1 MGKAAAT
8 AETMTKKRKKKGRPS
23 LLDLQK
29 RAIKQELQQQQLQ
42 QKNHQNPPPK
52 NRNQNP
58 IRQNPNSRRSARRNP
73 HSGGEDDDGDG
84 DGDDDDDER
93 KEKKHKLLLGLNSQ
107 KQQQQSNTLF
117 RSNSSASNSYGS
129 GSDNP
134 EAGALAIVKYR
145 QIGGVRPGSDETGE
159 KFWKA
164 TDTLHGL
171 SGEEPGP
178 TTTPLPDKKLLVFI
192 LDRLQKKDTYGV
204 FSDPV
209 DTEELPD
216 YLDIID
222 HPMDFST
229 VRTKLDG
236 GEYSNLEQFEGD
248 IFLIC
253 SNAMQ
258 YNSSDTVY
266 HRQARSIQ
274 ELAKKDFENLRQ
286 DSDDGEPEE
295 PKMEKVVR
303 RGRPP
308 GKSKKSLEKPPLD
321 RLAIEF
327 SSDATLATGGDNS
340 IGLNGYNL
348 RKTTLFK
355 QPSDAVLRI
364 TNGPHNGETHA
375 WQSEWENEF
384 PASVVK
390 AVMKHSKRTDIV
402 DENRR
407 DTYNPP
413 SASAH
418 KPSVLNS
425 LDGELKQLVAVGL
438 SAEFGYA
445 RSLAQYAA
453 GLGPTAWSVAS
464 KKIQHVLPMGVEF
477 GPGWVGENDVV
488 QSGRVLSNDTASG
501 DPSNSHRPPST
512 STNTTPTTN
521 LHQMSN
527 REDIAA
533 RSGAGPTT
541 SFDNGI
547 TPTIKS
553 MALPPVQQQILG
565 GGSSYNCSTSQVGV
579 LPTTPYRPFGV
590 VQSSSTSFSQMQQGH
605 AFDPNKGKQ
614 ETFGSGKD
622 LSSAPGSIRPT
633 TTTGFAGSTAGPQ
646 GLPPAPSY
654 HNQQELLQFSTDL
667 NVGFLSPGSPSSS
680 GVVPIRS
687 PQQPDLA
694 LQL

>member
-29 RAIKQELQQQQLQ
+29 RALKQELQQQLQ
-42 QKNHQNPPPK
+42 QKNPPPK

-58 IRQNPNSRRSARRNP
+58 ARQNPNSLLNSRRSARRNP
-73 HSGGEDDDGDG
+73 QSGGEDDYG
-84 DGDDDDDER
+84 DGDDDEDDDER

-107 KQQQQSNTLF
+107 QQQSNPLF

-134 EAGALAIVKYR
+134 EAAALAIVKHR
-145 QIGGVRPGSDETGE
+145 QIGGVRLGSDETGE

-229 VRTKLDG
+229 VRKKLDG

-266 HRQARSIQ
+266 YRQARSIQ

-295 PKMEKVVR
+295 PKVEKVVR

-340 IGLNGYNL
+340 IGSNGYNL

-364 TNGPHNGETHA
+364 TNGPHNGETNA
-375 WQSEWENEF
+375 SQPEWENEF
-384 PASVVK
+384 PASVVR
-390 AVMKHSKRTDIV
+390 AVMKHSKKTLV

-413 SASAH
+413 SASSAH
-418 KPSVLNS
+418 EPSILNS

-438 SAEFGYA
+438 SAEYGYA
-445 RSLAQYAA
+445 RSLARFAA
-453 GLGPTAWSVAS
+453 GLGPTAWAVAS
-464 KKIQHVLPMGVEF
+464 KKIQHVLPTGVEF

-488 QSGRVLSNDTASG
+488 QSGRVLSNDTASD
-501 DPSNSHRPPST
+501 DPSNSHQTLST
-512 STNTTPTTN
+512 GISTTPTVN
-521 LHQMSN
+521 MHQTWN
-527 REDIAA
+527 REDTAV
-533 RSGAGPTT
+533 RNGAVGPSTP
-541 SFDNGI
+541 FNDCI
-547 TPTIKS
+547 TPTMKP
-553 MALPPVQQQILG
+553 MAPPLAQQQIRG
-565 GGSSYNCSTSQVGV
+565 VASSFDCSTSQVGV

-590 VQSSSTSFSQMQQGH
+590 VPSSYTSFGQIQQGH
-605 AFDPNKGKQ
+605 AFDPNKGKPG
-614 ETFGSGKD
+614 TFSSGT
-622 LSSAPGSIRPT
+622 SSAPGSSIPT
-633 TTTGFAGSTAGPQ
+633 TTTGFAGRTAGSQ
-646 GLPPAPSY
+646 GLPPAPLY
-654 HNQQELLQFSTDL
+654 HNEQELFQFPTDL
-667 NVGFLSPGSPSSS
+667 NVGFLSPGSPNSS
-680 GVVPIRS
+680 GVVPIGS